1 MRLKKM
7 LFIYNP
13 QAGKGKIKSSLSD
26 IVETFVRADY
36 EVTIYSTK
44 ERDDAR
50 NLASEKGADYD
61 IVVCSGGDGTLN
73 EVTSGLMGCPNP
85 PVIGYLPAGTTN
97 DFASSM
103 EIPKNMVKAAEAVVS
118 GEPFAYD
125 IGSLN
130 DRYFTYVA
138 GFGVFTNVSYETPQ
152 TTKNLF
158 GRAAYILGGI
168 MSLPTVKS
176 YHVRVEYDDTV
187 IEDELIYGMVT
198 NANSVGGFKGITGK
212 DVGLDDGE
220 FEVTLIKQPK
230 NIVELQH
237 IVNALLIRDL
247 EDKFIYSFHAS
258 SLDITCEEEISWT
271 IDGEFGGAYTKMH
284 LQNHQRAL
292 SYLTT
297 NEQITS
303 EQLIEMQNPEEE

>member
-1 MRLKKM
+1 MKKM

-13 QAGKGKIKSSLSD
+13 HAGKGKIKSSLSD
-26 IVETFVRADY
+26 IIEIFVQADY

-44 ERDDAR
+44 ERDDAKR
-50 NLASEKGADYD
+50 LAFEKGQEYD
-61 IVVCSGGDGTLN
+61 IIVCSGGDGTLN
-73 EVTSGLMGCPNP
+73 EVTSGLMDCPHAP
-85 PVIGYLPAGTTN
+85 IIGYLPAGTTN

-103 EIPKNMVKAAEAVVS
+103 GIPKNMVKAAEAVVY

-152 TTKNLF
+152 TTKNLL

-176 YHVRVEYDDTV
+176 YHVKVQYDDTI
-187 IEDELIYGMVT
+187 IEDDLIYGMVT

-212 DVGLDDGE
+212 EVGLDDGQ
-220 FEVTLIKQPK
+220 FEVTLIKRPK

-237 IVNALLIRDL
+237 IVNALLVRDL
-247 EDKFIYSFHAS
+247 DDKFIYSFHAS
-258 SLDITCEEEISWT
+258 NLDITCEEEVSWT
-271 IDGEFGGAYTKMH
+271 IDGEFGGAYTHMH
-284 LQNHQRAL
+284 LQNHQQAL

-297 NEQITS
+297 TITDKQIV
-303 EQLIEMQNPEEE
+303 EE

>member
-1 MRLKKM
+1 MSLKKM

-13 QAGKGKIKSSLSD
+13 NAGKGKIKGSLSD
-26 IVETFVRADY
+26 IIEIFVQADY

-50 NLASEKGADYD
+50 KIAHEKGQEYD
-61 IVVCSGGDGTLN
+61 LVVCSGGDGTLN
-73 EVTSGLMGCPNP
+73 EVTTGLMECPHAP
-85 PVIGYLPAGTTN
+85 IIGYLPAGTTN

-103 EIPKNMVKAAEAVVS
+103 GIPKNMVKAAEAVVK

-138 GFGVFTNVSYETPQ
+138 GFGVFTNVSYETTQ
-152 TTKNLF
+152 ASKNLF

-220 FEVTLIKQPK
+220 FEVTLIKRPK

-237 IVNALLIRDL
+237 IVNALLARDL
-247 EDKFIYSFHAS
+247 DDKFIYSFHAS
-258 SLDITCEEEISWT
+258 NLDITCNEEVPWT
-271 IDGEFGGAYTKMH
+271 IDGEFGGSYKQMH

-297 NEQITS
+297 TITDK
-303 EQLIEMQNPEEE
+303 QVIIEEE